1 MIRADPGTELE
12 RAICASFGHLPAALE
27 VEERSSRPWASITF
41 VGARHRLRLGL
52 RGPGAAALADAFLC
66 GLPEREFDLRG
77 HLMADIALIE
87 DVRGDGSVRLTLEAL
102 TVEAT

>member
-1 MIRADPGTELE
+1 MIRADSGDELE
-12 RAICASFGHLPAALE
+12 RAICASFGRLPATLK

-41 VGARHRLRLGL
+41 AGARHRLRLSL
-52 RGPGAAALADAFLC
+52 RGPSAAASADAFLA

-77 HLMADIALIE
+77 HFMADIALIE

-102 TVEAT
+102 TVEAS